1 MARFD
6 VALHLIGEQ
15 NIPNYIAI
23 KHLDAEKH
31 ILLATDKTKRVAQRL
46 KASLIEYGARI
57 VIEPIG
63 NAFQLGELINQFTVL
78 RQQFDEK
85 QVALNVTGG
94 TKLMAIAL
102 LHAFNEMKGC
112 ESFYVEA
119 HDQNAL
125 ISITKNK
132 VLPLEP
138 CFEDAKT
145 FVSLQSPELL
155 SRYKDRRPSEAELAV
170 ACELRKFAVGKLNA
184 DAFFFAEMVKKYRWN
199 KLGKENY
206 AEITKKVDSLK
217 KKYFKEEEKRTDIE
231 TLENELGQEAF
242 WRFLA
247 GRWFEVYTYNL
258 FQKFSDVSKQKV
270 RGLRLSVPIFY
281 ENKEVKRQERQ
292 ELDLAYTDGFAFY
305 VIECKARR
313 EITQDDVQKLEN
325 NVWRYGGTFGRGV
338 LVSAYQQQD
347 AILDR
352 IETSPNVMLVHGD
365 DVECLEAAL
374 LNWHP
379 GVWQQ

>member
-170 ACELRKFAVGKLNA
+170 ACELRKVPAGKLNA
-184 DAFFFAEMVKKYRWN
+184 DMFFFAEKV
-199 KLGKENY
+199 GKHRRNGDY

-217 KKYFKEEEKRTDIE
+217 QEYFKENEKRTDIE
-231 TLENELGQEAF
+231 ILEQELEQEAF

-258 FQKFSDVSKQKV
+258 FQKFSDEYKQKV
-270 RGLRLSVPIFY
+270 RGLRLSVPVFY
-281 ENKEVKRQERQ
+281 EDKEFKRQERQ

-305 VIECKARR
+305 
-313 EITQDDVQKLEN
+313 
-325 NVWRYGGTFGRGV
+325 
-338 LVSAYQQQD
+338 
-347 AILDR
+347 AI
-352 IETSPNVMLVHGD
+352 
-365 DVECLEAAL
+365 
-374 LNWHP
+374 
-379 GVWQQ
+379 